1 MSLDMKESEIE
12 ARLVRGVKTLGGV
25 AYKFVSPGN
34 VGVPDR
40 LVILPGGRILFA
52 ELKADGGRLSKM
64 QRYQIGRLRQ
74 LGAEVQE
81 VRGEAGVQSFLLLC
95 QECMRKAD
103 T

>member
-1 MSLDMKESEIE
+1 MKESEIE
-12 ARLVRGVKTLGGV
+12 TRLVRGVRRLGGR

-40 LVILPGGRILFA
+40 LVVLPGGRIIFA

-64 QRYQIGRLRQ
+64 QLYQISQLRQ
-74 LGAEVQE
+74 LGAVVQE

-95 QECMRKAD
+95 QECMRGAD

>member
-1 MSLDMKESEIE
+1 MKESEIE

-34 VGVPDR
+34 AGVPDR